1 MSSDPFAKK
10 PYNDITQLDD
20 ENDDKEKTIV
30 YYDEGKTTEI
40 LLKTFSNAKK
50 YRIFTQIQ
58 KDLQYQWVLMQ
69 YEKDTF
75 YYTKE
80 V

>member
-1 MSSDPFAKK
+1 MSSYPFAKK

-20 ENDDKEKTIV
+20 ENNDKEKTIV
-30 YYDEGKTTEI
+30 YYGEGKTTEI

-50 YRIFTQIQ
+50 IWNVYANSKGPTVSMGVDAIR
-58 KDLQYQWVLMQ
+58 
-69 YEKDTF
+69 KDTF